1 MVAFTIP
8 SRTSEFTLQF
18 LQQEW
23 INDGNFMGLSRERDP
38 NVGLQDEGAI
48 FTIPKWLALAV
59 YGGPARFPDLTMPTL
74 FAALTI
80 SEQGGAGWTP
90 PPH

>member
-8 SRTSEFTLQF
+8 SRTGEFTLQF

-48 FTIPKWLALAV
+48 FTIPKDRSVAASTISRRSTW
-59 YGGPARFPDLTMPTL
+59 
-74 FAALTI
+74 FAAASI
-80 SEQGGAGWTP
+80 CSCRACR
-90 PPH
+90 H